1 MVEADI
7 GERIQGEM
15 SMKITLELRPKDEGE
30 PVPSTSGSE
39 HSILGYHLVP
49 RWKKGHLIF
58 LEAKVHFAAA
68 KSFLGVWILGQHS
81 VP

>member
-1 MVEADI
+1 MVEVDI

-30 PVPSTSGSE
+30 PVPS
-39 HSILGYHLVP
+39 
-49 RWKKGHLIF
+49 
-58 LEAKVHFAAA
+58 
-68 KSFLGVWILGQHS
+68 FLGVWILGQHS